1 MLEIKIVIYTFIF
14 LSCSLI
20 GILISKK
27 YTNRVNELKEFKNAL
42 NIFKTKIRYTYEPI
56 PDIFMQISE
65 NINSNIGNVFSQAA
79 NKMNVLAVGEAWN
92 IALKM
97 EELSINQEDRNALEN
112 LSKLLGKTDLQ
123 GQLNQIEMT
132 EDFLNEQIRK
142 AEQEKNKNEKMY
154 RTLGAIIGMVIVIIV
169 M

>member
-1 MLEIKIVIYTFIF
+1 
-14 LSCSLI
+14 
-20 GILISKK
+20 
-27 YTNRVNELKEFKNAL
+27 
-42 NIFKTKIRYTYEPI
+42 
-56 PDIFMQISE
+56 MQISE

-79 NKMNVLAVGEAWN
+79 NKMNVLAAGEAWN

>member
-1 MLEIKIVIYTFIF
+1 MLEIKIIIYTFIF

-27 YTNRVNELKEFKNAL
+27 YVNRVNELKEFKNAL
-42 NIFKTKIRYTYEPI
+42 SIFKTKIRYTYEPI

-65 NINSNIGNVFSQAA
+65 NVKPNIANVFSQAA
-79 NKMNVLAVGEAWN
+79 NKMNVLAAGEAWN

-97 EELSINQEDRNALEN
+97 EELNINQEDRIALEN

-142 AEQEKNKNEKMY
+142 AEQEKNKSEKMY
-154 RTLGAIIGMVIVIIV
+154 RTLGMIIGMVIVILV

>member
-27 YTNRVNELKEFKNAL
+27 YANRVNELKEFKNAL

-65 NINSNIGNVFSQAA
+65 NVNSNIGNV
-79 NKMNVLAVGEAWN
+79 
-92 IALKM
+92 
-97 EELSINQEDRNALEN
+97 LEN